1 MTFNDDYALLER
13 KFQEQVIAD
22 NKELGIE
29 SSYTP
34 NFKPPGPV
42 DYILVA
48 TEPST
53 GVPSKRNEEAAE
65 EPLNFSWSVED
76 FILHYC
82 IRNYLCSKSETYHL
96 TDLAKGGMRNEDAAK
111 QPTERHNRWY
121 PLLEEELRLLTKQ
134 GKTRLIAI
142 GKVAGDFLRDKYL
155 CADLQRVLHYTR
167 TAASHRRKKIAPWIN
182 SFPEYRDSF
191 SKEDFDRSIAQVFK
205 DANLE
210 SYIPRRPE
218 GGKPYTLTE
227 SRMMLMFYY
236 MNRFGQLKNDP
247 KILLKQ
253 G

>member
-1 MTFNDDYALLER
+1 MTFNDNYALLER

-22 NKELGIE
+22 NTELGIE

-34 NFKPPGPV
+34 NFKPSGPV
-42 DYILVA
+42 DFILIA
-48 TEPST
+48 MEPST
-53 GVPSKRNEEAAE
+53 GVPSKGNGEASE

-82 IRNYLCSKSETYHL
+82 IRNYLCSTGETYHL
-96 TDLAKGGMRNEDAAK
+96 TDLAKGGMTTKLAAK
-111 QPTERHNRWY
+111 QRNERYDRWY
-121 PLLEEELRLLTKQ
+121 PLLEEELRLLAKP

-142 GKVAGDFLRDKYL
+142 GNVVGDFLREKRL
-155 CADLQRVLHYTR
+155 CPDVQCILHYTR
-167 TAASHRRKKIAPWIN
+167 RASGHRRKKIEPWVN
-182 SFPEYRDSF
+182 SFPGYRDAV

-227 SRMMLMFYY
+227 SRKMLMFYY
-236 MNRFGQLKNDP
+236 MNRFGQLKDDP
-247 KILLKQ
+247 KILLRQ